1 MSTSKGKLFVFAAPS
16 GAGKTTLVRDVLAN
30 FSRCVFSISV
40 TTRKKRETE
49 IDGKDYL
56 FVTEK
61 EFLEKIKNNELVE
74 WEKLYDYYYGT
85 PKDFID
91 GYVAE
96 GTNVVF
102 DVDVKGAVSI
112 KKFYPEAV
120 LIFVSPPSVE
130 ALKERLVKR
139 KTETDEDLKKRI
151 ERAEMEMSYRNRPEF
166 DYIVYNIEL
175 EKAKSEI
182 KRIIENK
189 INKEN

>member
-182 KRIIENK
+182 K
-189 INKEN
+189 KEN